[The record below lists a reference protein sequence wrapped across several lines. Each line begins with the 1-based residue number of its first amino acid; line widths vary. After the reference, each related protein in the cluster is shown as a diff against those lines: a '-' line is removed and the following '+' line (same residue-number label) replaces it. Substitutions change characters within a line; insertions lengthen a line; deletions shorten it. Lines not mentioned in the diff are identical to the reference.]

1 MQQSHKCCIMQH
13 YFYNALLGAG
23 TVARTEAELAE
34 QLQMALAQQEGPWLI
49 EAVFNRGGASL

>member
-1 MQQSHKCCIMQH
+1 MLYHAAFIL
-13 YFYNALLGAG
+13 FDNALLGAG

-34 QLQMALAQQEGPWLI
+34 QLHMSLAQQEGPWLI